1 MTEQQFENI
10 LRQALC
16 PDISPEETVVH
27 RRPPTKGA
35 TMKIKSILK
44 KTIAAVVAVMMLAT
58 TAYATDF
65 MNIKTL
71 ATTGA
76 REFRSEAYKD
86 MDKAMKKAGFE
97 INVPEEFEN
106 GYAFQNVIVEE
117 VGAYDEHGEERFTY
131 MDLIV
136 NYQNAGGK
144 RLFLSTN
151 LDLENI
157 PTGDRAPKQTRMVGD
172 VQVRYQLDHYKFVP
186 PDYQL
191 TAEDEAMLEK
201 PGYYLSYG
209 SDTVQEQDNQSV
221 TWVKDGVRYH
231 LLDSGAEETPETL
244 FAMAEALIL
253 AE

>member
-1 MTEQQFENI
+1 MTEQQFESI

-27 RRPPTKGA
+27 RRPHRKGA
-35 TMKIKSILK
+35 TMKIKSVMK
-44 KTIAAVVAVMMLAT
+44 KTVAAVIAVMMLAT

-76 REFRSEAYKD
+76 RGFTSESYQD

-97 INVPEEFEN
+97 IAVPEEFEN
-106 GYAFQNVIVEE
+106 GYAFRNVNVEE
-117 VGAYDEHGEERFTY
+117 TGAYDEHGEERFTY
-131 MDLIV
+131 MELFV
-136 NYQNAGGK
+136 YYQNADGK
-144 RLFLSTN
+144 HLGLFTH
-151 LDLENI
+151 LDLADI
-157 PTGDRAPKQTRMVGD
+157 PTDDRAPNQIRTVDG
-172 VQVRYQLDHYKFVP
+172 VQINYQLDHYKFVP

-209 SDTVQEQDNQSV
+209 SDTVEEQDNHSV
-221 TWVKDGVRYH
+221 SWVKDGVSYH
-231 LLDSGAEETPETL
+231 LLDSGAKETPETL